1 MNFVILLTEKISREC
16 VLTGRGLDYFGKKNV
31 SKNGKTCLSW
41 KGSMCENNDKRQ
53 NYCLPI
59 KYFIIQS

>member
-16 VLTGRGLDYFGKKNV
+16 VITGRGLDYFGKKNV

-41 KGSMCENNDKRQ
+41 KGSMCENND
-53 NYCLPI
+53 
-59 KYFIIQS
+59 